1 MGKALSQNVARKCQV
16 QIDTQGRLYIPKAT
30 RKALG
35 IEDESATL
43 ELAIEVIND
52 E

>member
-1 MGKALSQNVARKCQV
+1 MGKVLTMGVARNCQV
-16 QIDTQGRLYIPKAT
+16 QMDTQGRLYIPKAT

-35 IEDESATL
+35 VEDESATL
-43 ELAIEVIND
+43 ELAIEVIDD

>member
-1 MGKALSQNVARKCQV
+1 MARECQV
-16 QIDTQGRLYIPKAT
+16 QMDKQGRLYIPKAT

-35 IEDESATL
+35 IEGESANL
-43 ELAIEVIND
+43 NIEVEVLDD